1 MPAHSRDDSLESAI
15 SKYLCR
21 IRPLNDKKLLCA
33 GPGQELSVNIAVPPL
48 PKVSEILVHNG
59 VELFAEA
66 LDVTHATEL
75 VLERP
80 GSFWPSNH
88 RLNNSSSHVAD

>member
-1 MPAHSRDDSLESAI
+1 MS
-15 SKYLCR
+15 
-21 IRPLNDKKLLCA
+21 
-33 GPGQELSVNIAVPPL
+33 
-48 PKVSEILVHNG
+48 KVSEILVHNC